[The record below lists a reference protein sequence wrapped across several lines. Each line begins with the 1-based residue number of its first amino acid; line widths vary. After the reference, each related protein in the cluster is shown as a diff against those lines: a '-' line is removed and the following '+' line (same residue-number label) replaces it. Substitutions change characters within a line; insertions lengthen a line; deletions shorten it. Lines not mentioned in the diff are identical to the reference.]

1 MTLIFFRTV
10 KRFAGDKKSDFS
22 GTSLVKKVCV
32 SCRARAQL
40 SDNSASVLRSR
51 GWRYVDNPEIY
62 QCAVEAAFPLRG

>member
-1 MTLIFFRTV
+1 M
-10 KRFAGDKKSDFS
+10 
-22 GTSLVKKVCV
+22 VKKVCV
-32 SCRARAQL
+32 NCRARAQL